1 MEGAERNRLGEVAVE
16 FGCRHVGAAA
26 GTELRRSR
34 RTAVERR
41 QKRCARAPADH
52 GEVIRVPGRVGG
64 QAREAVDGKLKFGRR
79 R

>member
-1 MEGAERNRLGEVAVE
+1 MLGKVAVE
-16 FGCRHVGAAA
+16 FGRRHVGAAA

-34 RTAVERR
+34 QPAVERG

-52 GEVIRVPGRVGG
+52 GEVIHVPERVGG
-64 QAREAVDGKLKFGRR
+64 QAREAVDDKLKFGRR